1 MLKNWID
8 RRIEIVFQEMT
19 LESFSCQ
26 ALSWFPVTRGL
37 RLMCTQL
44 VMEEVV
50 AVGREASGGELQCRA
65 DPHRQATTPNPILPL
80 ETASNLGLNVR

>member
-1 MLKNWID
+1 MLKKWID

-65 DPHRQATTPNPILPL
+65 DPAQASHHTK
-80 ETASNLGLNVR
+80 SNSSLGDSFESRTER